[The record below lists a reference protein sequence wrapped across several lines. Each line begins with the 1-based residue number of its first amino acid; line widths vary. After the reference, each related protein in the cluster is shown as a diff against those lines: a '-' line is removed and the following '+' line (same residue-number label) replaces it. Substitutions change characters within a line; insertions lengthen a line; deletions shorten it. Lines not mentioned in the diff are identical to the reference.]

1 MYVLTRTKPK
11 QVRYKGFA
19 ISVFRSENAKDAVA
33 PAKYIV
39 AKLTICRNE
48 LLNLKRVYDLY
59 GYYDMVEIPSK
70 S

>member
-19 ISVFRSENAKDAVA
+19 ISVFRSENVKYAVA

-39 AKLTICRNE
+39 AKLIGESTSTN
-48 LLNLKRVYDLY
+48 D
-59 GYYDMVEIPSK
+59 DM
-70 S
+70 